1 MFKNNQ
7 IVLCKIKEI
16 KRISRE
22 RIERILK
29 TPLINLMSQIQV
41 IYEEIRIIQRGF
53 RHHKHVK
60 SRDGL

>member
-29 TPLINLMSQIQV
+29 TPLIDLMSQIQV
-41 IYEEIRIIQRGF
+41 INEEIRLIQRGF
-53 RHHKHVK
+53 RNGTQ
-60 SRDGL
+60 SM

>member
-7 IVLCKIKEI
+7 NVLCKIKEI

-29 TPLINLMSQIQV
+29 TPLIDLMSQIQV
-41 IYEEIRIIQRGF
+41 INEEIRLIQRGF
-53 RHHKHVK
+53 RNGTQ
-60 SRDGL
+60 SM